1 MLLGGFLPLSLCD
14 YPGKLA
20 AVVFT
25 QGCNYRCPFCH
36 NGGLIARQPAISLPI
51 AEVLADLKER
61 RNFLDGVVVSGG
73 EPTLHADL
81 KVFLSALKDMG
92 FTIKLDTNG
101 SRPRVLR
108 ELLDLQL
115 LDYIAMDVKASL
127 LRYAVLAGVFAD
139 IGAIQ
144 ESIALIAESGVQHQF
159 RTTFVPPLQSPE
171 DLTSI
176 RAMLPAGS
184 THLIQDF
191 QPEHAL
197 DKTLLTVARQILR
210 KTEKSY

>member
-1 MLLGGFLPLSLCD
+1 MLLGGVLPLSLCD

-36 NGGLIARQPAISLPI
+36 NGRLIARVPAISLPI

-81 KVFLSALKDMG
+81 KGFLSALKELG
-92 FTIKLDTNG
+92 FAVKLDTNG
-101 SRPRVLR
+101 SRPQVLR

-115 LDYIAMDVKASL
+115 LDYIAMDVKAPL
-127 LRYAVLAGVFAD
+127 LRYAILAGVFVD
-139 IGAIQ
+139 VGAIQ

-159 RTTFVPPLQSPE
+159 RTTFVPALLSPA
-171 DLTSI
+171 DITSI
-176 RAMLPAGS
+176 REMIPVGS
-184 THLIQDF
+184 MHRIQDF
-191 QPEHAL
+191 QAEHAL
-197 DKTLLTVARQILR
+197 DESLLRTRSMPV
-210 KTEKSY
+210 